1 MYERQN
7 FVKGQKLKADQL
19 NHMEDGI
26 VSAVSVNNQDLT
38 PQQQAQA
45 RGNIGAVSNEQLE
58 EVKTSVSEGKALV
71 AAAVTGKGV
80 ETAAN
85 ATFATIAANIESIEA
100 SGGDI
105 DALIEGS
112 ITEIERNSTSVR
124 DYAFYQCDALTSARF
139 PLAASIGT
147 SAFYGCENLVEALF
161 PFAKNI
167 PGNCFQLCSALSAVD
182 FPSATTVSSN
192 SFKQCTALQNVSL
205 PLATAIQT
213 NTFNLCTNL
222 LMADFGAAS
231 SIASYAFTGCY
242 NLKHLILRLNGV
254 VSLSATT
261 AFTNCYWLAGT
272 VNTTHN
278 PNGEQ
283 GYVYIPRAYVDSYP
297 SATNWSSLG
306 FQYRALEDYT
316 VDGTITGELDMNKI
330 NGAGGGSGGGSGD
343 IM

>member
-7 FVKGQKLKADQL
+7 FVKGQKLRADQL

-26 VSAVSVNNQDLT
+26 LSAVSVNNQDLT

-105 DALIEGS
+105 DGLIEGS
-112 ITEIERNSTSVR
+112 ITEIFSQAAKVTQYTFYSRPELVSANFPLATSCGA
-124 DYAFYQCDALTSARF
+124 YAFYACTQLTSIYLPKATSIGPYSFRGCWKLPRISF
-139 PLAASIGT
+139 PKAETVPSNSIYGCTELEIADFANAASVAAQ
-147 SAFYGCENLVEALF
+147 AFYNCYKLKALV
-161 PFAKNI
+161 
-167 PGNCFQLCSALSAVD
+167 
-182 FPSATTVSSN
+182 
-192 SFKQCTALQNVSL
+192 
-205 PLATAIQT
+205 
-213 NTFNLCTNL
+213 
-222 LMADFGAAS
+222 
-231 SIASYAFTGCY
+231 
-242 NLKHLILRLNGV
+242 LRYDGV
-254 VSLSATT
+254 VSLANTNAFANCHWLEGTANAT
-261 AFTNCYWLAGT
+261 Y
-272 VNTTHN
+272 N
-278 PNGEQ
+278 PNGER
-283 GYVYIPRAYVDSYP
+283 GYVYVPRVRILQYP
-297 SATNWSSLG
+297 LSTNWAALG

-316 VDGTITGELDMNKI
+316 VDGTITGELDEAKMN
-330 NGAGGGSGGGSGD
+330 ATGGGSGGGSGD